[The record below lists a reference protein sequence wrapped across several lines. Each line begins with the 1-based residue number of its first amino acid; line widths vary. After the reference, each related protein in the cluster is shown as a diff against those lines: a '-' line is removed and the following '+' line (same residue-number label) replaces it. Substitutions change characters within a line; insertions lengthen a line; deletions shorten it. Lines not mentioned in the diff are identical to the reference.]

1 MMQLFEKYKS
11 LLKDD
16 EGLRAIEVEMTRQK
30 SDIYDTYNTQKTMI
44 YEMAA
49 AIQKSRNVLLLGMGA
64 SHFVNQIFAFQ
75 IRKMGIE
82 ASAIPASEFLY
93 DPIPVNNKIVILT
106 SQSGESIETVKCLP
120 ALSNIDVYSVTL
132 TADSTI
138 AKQTKSVICSGGG
151 EKAYAGTRS
160 VTLTLAAFAFVAE
173 RLGQIHFDQIR
184 QAIEF
189 EQADMVAMEKAIWT
203 LFSKNSIIAT
213 GRSLFAPLAQL
224 FALGC
229 EELGTKPVLCNETGM
244 FRHGPM
250 EILDSD
256 TVLVVFRQEGELGE
270 LCTSFEAAQK
280 LSGCSLIVLDSSG
293 LAPLTDAITISCP
306 IGSDITAVLGMM
318 TTFQTLMVAY
328 ACGKNPRTGL
338 PRYGSKVTVKE

>member
-16 EGLRAIEVEMTRQK
+16 EGLKAIDIEMSRQK
-30 SDIYDTYNTQKTMI
+30 SDAYDTFDMQKIMI
-44 YEMAA
+44 FDMAD
-49 AIQKSRNVLLLGMGA
+49 AIKKQKNVLLLGMGA
-64 SHFVNQIFAFQ
+64 SHFVNQIFVFQ
-75 IRKMGIE
+75 MRKMRIE
-82 ASAIPASEFLY
+82 ANAIPASEFLY
-93 DPIPVNNKIVILT
+93 DPIPVDNKVVILT

-120 ALSNIDVYSVTL
+120 ALSNTTVYSVTL

-138 AKQTKSVICSGGG
+138 ANQTKSVICSGGG

-173 RLGQIHFDQIR
+173 RLGQIGFDQIR

-189 EQADMVAMEKAIWT
+189 EQTDLVAMDKAIWT
-203 LFSKNSIIAT
+203 LFSKHSIIAT

-256 TVLVVFRQEGELGE
+256 TALVIFRQEGELGQ
-270 LCTSFEAAQK
+270 LCTSFESAQK
-280 LSGCSLIVLDSSG
+280 QSGCALIVLDSSG
-293 LAPLTDAITISCP
+293 LAPLTNAVTIPCP
-306 IGSDITAVLGMM
+306 TGSDITAVLGMM
-318 TTFQTLMVAY
+318 TTFQSLMVAY
-328 ACGKNPRTGL
+328 ACGKNPRAGL
-338 PRYGSKVTVKE
+338 PRYGSKVTVNE